1 MMSSS
6 THITTVMSYHCCLV
20 AVCHSH
26 MLTCLVLSVF
36 TGRWLAWVG
45 LMAHLV
51 ASFAGLALA
60 SPLPAAVVA
69 QTLSVAFVALL
80 LASGLLAGPLLAAM
94 LAASIRLRSPA
105 SRLLSGLGL
114 VCLALLGCARA
125 EQWSTDLCVSPT
137 GLGASGEGAPFTIL
151 GSAGSSVRRLRL
163 YRNNGRDG
171 YLRGLSVFF
180 SDGTEMRGGVRK
192 DQFADVELSDGEV
205 ITGMTLWRLD
215 GGAANS
221 SSSSSAPR
229 VARLDLS
236 TSERSWGFGVDNTE
250 RLTSKAVSVGS
261 GVLVGFQGRAGDDLD
276 FLAPVFLRPLSES
289 TVSDIVFEKVGGDD
303 GLRLVTL
310 REGSAVYNGTDFS
323 WSFSGSETRDT
334 STSFSSG
341 FTNSLSVSTTFKS
354 KIPAIAEAG
363 ISGSWSPGT
372 SSSHD
377 AHSGSAVTL
386 SWSNTVA
393 LSKDSPAVS
402 CSAMVWEGRLN
413 VGWSGTQTIS
423 AGGATMSFATSG
435 TLRHVAYG
443 KVETVCRP
451 MGAVARRW
459 VA

>member
-1 MMSSS
+1 
-6 THITTVMSYHCCLV
+6 
-20 AVCHSH
+20 
-26 MLTCLVLSVF
+26 
-36 TGRWLAWVG
+36 
-45 LMAHLV
+45 MAHLV
-51 ASFAGLALA
+51 ASFACLALA
-60 SPLPAAVVA
+60 ASLPAAVVA
-69 QTLSVAFVALL
+69 QGLSVAFVACLL
-80 LASGLLAGPLLAAM
+80 VSGLLAAPVFAAI
-94 LAASIRLRSPA
+94 LAASVRPRSPA
-105 SRLLSGLGL
+105 FRLFP
-114 VCLALLGCARA
+114 VLALFALALVGCARA
-125 EQWSTDLCVSPT
+125 DQWSTDLCVSPT
-137 GLGASGEGAPFTIL
+137 GLGASSEGAPFTIL

-192 DQFADVELSDGEV
+192 DQYADVELSDGEV
-205 ITGMTLWRLD
+205 ITGMTLWKLD

-221 SSSSSAPR
+221 ASSSSAAR

-236 TSERSWGFGVDNTE
+236 TSERSWGYGVENTGS
-250 RLTSKAVSVGS
+250 LTSKAVSVGS

-276 FLAPVFLRPLSES
+276 FLAPIFLRPLSES
-289 TVSDIVFEKVGGDD
+289 TVSDIVFEKAGGD

-323 WSFSGSETRDT
+323 WTFSGSETRDT

-363 ISGSWSPGT
+363 VSGSWSPGT

-377 AHSGSAVTL
+377 QHAGSAVTL
-386 SWSNTVA
+386 SWSNTIA
-393 LSKDSPAVS
+393 LSKDAPAVS

-451 MGAVARRW
+451 MDDVARRW